1 MNFFSV
7 SINLISYLLH
17 FFYLSLIAVVNI
29 PFESPSLLLDLSW
42 AEESRHHLTGNFS
55 VEVPL
60 TTVLLPPLFTG
71 HSCYYQHIC
80 VKHIF
85 NLSYISASSV
95 AWSSQNR
102 RRISSRGHSLLN
114 LAEFIKIVLVGCR
127 DTHLQNAKV
136 PLPNRQAGEGIV
148 FHTNLKKIWTK
159 IQIHNFLVTYNFK
172 TIHIERN

>member
-1 MNFFSV
+1 MNFFSA

-29 PFESPSLLLDLSW
+29 PFESPSLLLDFSW
-42 AEESRHHLTGNFS
+42 AEESRHHLTGHFS
-55 VEVPL
+55 VKVPL
-60 TTVLLPPLFTG
+60 TTVLLPPMFTG

-95 AWSSQNR
+95 AWSSQNRR

-136 PLPNRQAGEGIV
+136 PLPNRQAGEGVV
-148 FHTNLKKIWTK
+148 FHTNLKKYEQKLKYIT
-159 IQIHNFLVTYNFK
+159 F
-172 TIHIERN
+172 